1 MLGRF
6 GGLLI
11 GYPLPLGFDLL
22 VFLLSELPVGVELW
36 EVLGERPTVSDQP
49 WPQYDPEHVA
59 SERLTIPIQVN
70 GKLRS
75 RIEVPADATEEDI
88 VARAK
93 EDAKLAEWLQGK
105 TTRKVIYVKHKL
117 VNFVV

>member
-1 MLGRF
+1 M
-6 GGLLI
+6 
-11 GYPLPLGFDLL
+11 PLANLRPD
-22 VFLLSELPVGVELW
+22 W
-36 EVLGERPTVSDQP
+36 TQIRVLRI
-49 WPQYDPEHVA
+49 QYDPEHVA

-105 TTRKVIYVKHKL
+105 KVRKVIYVKHKL
-117 VNFVV
+117 VNFVVGE